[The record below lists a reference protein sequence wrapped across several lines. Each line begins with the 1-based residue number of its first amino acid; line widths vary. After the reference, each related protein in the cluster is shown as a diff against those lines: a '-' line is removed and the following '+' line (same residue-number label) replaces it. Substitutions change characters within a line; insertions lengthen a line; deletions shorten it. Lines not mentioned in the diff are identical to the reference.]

1 MKRDNFPVSS
11 QPMAHSALSSALPHP
26 QAVSHGENE
35 AEHRGQV
42 IAERSA
48 HIAPMLDLLGRMR
61 AGNLSARRDPIDAD
75 FVILVRQQHGGSLGA
90 GRARRALVDHA
101 IEAGLMRRAG
111 SSRFVLCEPASCR
124 PDAESQPSRSGPQ
137 APRLNDAES
146 PLMWLY
152 RRKGPDGNPLLDER
166 CFLAGERF
174 RRDVTQAAMLP
185 NVTTN
190 WSRLEA
196 STGRA
201 TPRDPA
207 LASDVVI
214 AARQRVRVAY
224 KVLGP
229 DMGNF
234 VLDVCGFLAPLQD
247 AENRRSWPARSG
259 KLVLKMALSLLAAHY
274 GIQTEAT
281 GTSRADLTS
290 WHAGQDRADMQTWL
304 LRKDG

>member
-1 MKRDNFPVSS
+1 MEPDNFPTIRQSAS
-11 QPMAHSALSSALPHP
+11 NPPSPSEMCHSLRMT
-26 QAVSHGENE
+26 QAGQE
-35 AEHRGQV
+35 ADTTEHS
-42 IAERSA
+42 ERT
-48 HIAPMLDLLGRMR
+48 LKTLELVGRMR
-61 AGNLSARRDPIDAD
+61 TGHLSARRDPIDPD
-75 FVILVRQQHGGSLGA
+75 FVILVRQQQGGSLGA
-90 GRARRALVDHA
+90 GRVRRVLVEQA
-101 IEAGLMRRAG
+101 IHLGLMRRTG
-111 SSRFVLCEPASCR
+111 NSRFILCEPQPCK
-124 PDAESQPSRSGPQ
+124 PDPETGALDSIQP
-137 APRLNDAES
+137 APRMNDAES

-152 RRKGPDGNPLLDER
+152 RRKGPDGHPLLDER

-196 STGRA
+196 ATGRA

-207 LASDVVI
+207 LASDVVV
-214 AARQRVRVAY
+214 AARQRVRAAY
-224 KVLGP
+224 HVLGS

-259 KLVLKMALSLLAAHY
+259 KLVLKLALTQLAAHY

-281 GTSRADLTS
+281 GTSRADLRN
-290 WHAGQDRADMQTWL
+290 WHADKERATMQDWL
-304 LRKDG
+304 LKKSG